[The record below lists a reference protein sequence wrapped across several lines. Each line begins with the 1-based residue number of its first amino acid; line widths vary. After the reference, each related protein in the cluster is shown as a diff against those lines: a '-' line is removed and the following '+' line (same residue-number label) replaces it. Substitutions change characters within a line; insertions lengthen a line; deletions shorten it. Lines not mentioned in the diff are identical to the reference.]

1 MRTPRSAG
9 NLEVSLSEA
18 EGDVLRQMAN
28 GLTNKQIA
36 VELDITYEKVKEHV
50 QHIFRKSGLT
60 DRTQTAVWAVRNNL
74 V

>member
-1 MRTPRSAG
+1 M
-9 NLEVSLSEA
+9 
-18 EGDVLRQMAN
+18 LRQMAS